1 MAVHDFRMQPG
12 VSQRPYAPRL
22 NAEIRQ
28 ARLHREDAL
37 ELAREIEQGIPP
49 FANRASLDESP
60 EIVATRVR
68 QILGITLEKQ
78 FSIRRNEDALKAWK
92 AAVEARS
99 VLIFETSRIPQD
111 EMRGVSLPTDVLP
124 ISILNGG
131 DAHAGRTFTLLHELT
146 HLLLRQDGVCDM
158 VPIEDGT
165 PTRASRHSAMQ
176 SQAMSWYRLMPC

>member
-1 MAVHDFRMQPG
+1 MAAGGVLLAQAPEREMAVHDFRMQPG

-78 FSIRRNEDALKAWK
+78 FSIRRNED
-92 AAVEARS
+92 
-99 VLIFETSRIPQD
+99 D
-111 EMRGVSLPTDVLP
+111 
-124 ISILNGG
+124 
-131 DAHAGRTFTLLHELT
+131 
-146 HLLLRQDGVCDM
+146 
-158 VPIEDGT
+158 
-165 PTRASRHSAMQ
+165 
-176 SQAMSWYRLMPC
+176 